1 MQAPPKQQTAGYE
14 STIVLNLNTLQSIVP
29 LQEISSTLPGT
40 VIRLSARVVTSTVTR
55 RISWELLAWYEG
67 MFEPEV
73 WVSDY
78 FETHP
83 GYSVWG
89 STMPQPNLVSGAR
102 NTEII
107 SGSIMEGRMVGLP
120 KTLLQVLS
128 LDGVS
133 IYAEKLLKHISIVR
147 GVGYR
152 LNMKLQSVDTQEYL
166 KYPVTSRAKLSR
178 LINAPFRDLP
188 PEANRRINTPFMC
201 FTFPED
207 TTQQT
212 GHGDRRIIPTAE
224 GVMGFGEAVGRGGGE
239 LKILSSRTC
248 HLGNLNTGVASPG
261 SFYPSGG
268 NYAGLQVASKDFRG
282 FVNEA
287 NRSFSSGVDY
297 RIPIIVAE
305 NNIKT
310 VA

>member
-1 MQAPPKQQTAGYE
+1 MQAPQTQQTAGYE

-89 STMPQPNLVSGAR
+89 STMPQPNLVSGGR

-107 SGSIMEGRMVGLP
+107 SGSVTEGRMVGIP

-128 LDGVS
+128 LDCVS

-188 PEANRRINTPFMC
+188 PETSRRINTPFMC

-212 GHGDRRIIPTAE
+212 GNDGRRIIPTAE
-224 GVMGFGEAVGRGGGE
+224 GIMGFGEAVGRGGME

-287 NRSFSSGVDY
+287 SRAFSSGVDY

-305 NNIKT
+305 NNMKT
-310 VA
+310 FA